1 MGATAQTINITLLLK
16 QQYQYLVNMVI
27 LFPVQTCDYNYC
39 DEIVNHRQI
48 LKCDRTKC
56 EGNHPKLE
64 RIKKD
69 PSTKA
74 NQYLRYAL
82 QNSRDVRFEQ
92 EKLQIAQDNIF
103 KQMLRNS
110 SNFHPKNNN
119 SYNSVSNLANYEM
132 ELDESIPMEI
142 SEELDNPEKES
153 ITMEWSEEFHVNEK
167 TELELQQEISTS
179 QYSTLDTNSI
189 KDFFCIAFMNKTT
202 Y

>member
-1 MGATAQTINITLLLK
+1 MG
-16 QQYQYLVNMVI
+16 
-27 LFPVQTCDYNYC
+27 
-39 DEIVNHRQI
+39 
-48 LKCDRTKC
+48 TKC

-64 RIKKD
+64 IIKKD
-69 PSTKA
+69 PNTKA

-82 QNSRDVRFEQ
+82 QKSRDVRFEQ
-92 EKLQIAQDNIF
+92 EKLQTAQNNIF

-110 SNFHPKNNN
+110 SNFHPKNSN

-132 ELDESIPMEI
+132 EQDESIPMEI
-142 SEELDNPEKES
+142 PEELENPEKDS

-167 TELELQQEISTS
+167 IELELQQEISTS

>member
-1 MGATAQTINITLLLK
+1 MG
-16 QQYQYLVNMVI
+16 
-27 LFPVQTCDYNYC
+27 
-39 DEIVNHRQI
+39 
-48 LKCDRTKC
+48 
-56 EGNHPKLE
+56 
-64 RIKKD
+64 
-69 PSTKA
+69 
-74 NQYLRYAL
+74 RYAL

-92 EKLQIAQDNIF
+92 EKLQTAQDNIF

-110 SNFHPKNNN
+110 LNFHPKNNN

-132 ELDESIPMEI
+132 EQDESIPIPMEI
-142 SEELDNPEKES
+142 SEESENPDKES
-153 ITMEWSEEFHVNEK
+153 ISMDWSEEFHVNEK

>member
-1 MGATAQTINITLLLK
+1 M
-16 QQYQYLVNMVI
+16 
-27 LFPVQTCDYNYC
+27 
-39 DEIVNHRQI
+39 
-48 LKCDRTKC
+48 
-56 EGNHPKLE
+56 GNHPRLE
-64 RIKKD
+64 IIKKD

-92 EKLQIAQDNIF
+92 ERLQTAQDNIF

-110 SNFHPKNNN
+110 SNFHHKNNN

-132 ELDESIPMEI
+132 EQDESIPIPMEI
-142 SEELDNPEKES
+142 SEELENPGKES
-153 ITMEWSEEFHVNEK
+153 ISMEWSEEFYVNEK

-179 QYSTLDTNSI
+179 KYSTLDTNSI

>member
-1 MGATAQTINITLLLK
+1 MGK
-16 QQYQYLVNMVI
+16 
-27 LFPVQTCDYNYC
+27 
-39 DEIVNHRQI
+39 R
-48 LKCDRTKC
+48 
-56 EGNHPKLE
+56 
-64 RIKKD
+64 D
-69 PSTKA
+69 PNTKA

-92 EKLQIAQDNIF
+92 EKLQTAQDNIF

-110 SNFHPKNNN
+110 ANFHHKNSNN

-132 ELDESIPMEI
+132 EQDESIPLEM
-142 SEELDNPEKES
+142 
-153 ITMEWSEEFHVNEK
+153 SEEFHVNEK

>member
-1 MGATAQTINITLLLK
+1 MG
-16 QQYQYLVNMVI
+16 
-27 LFPVQTCDYNYC
+27 
-39 DEIVNHRQI
+39 
-48 LKCDRTKC
+48 
-56 EGNHPKLE
+56 KLE

-69 PSTKA
+69 PNTKA

-92 EKLQIAQDNIF
+92 EKLQTAQDNIF

-110 SNFHPKNNN
+110 TTFHHKNKN

-132 ELDESIPMEI
+132 EQDGSIPIPMEI
-142 SEELDNPEKES
+142 SEDLDNPDKES
-153 ITMEWSEEFHVNEK
+153 ISMEWSEEFHVSEK

-189 KDFFCIAFMNKTT
+189 KDFLSIAFMNKTT

>member
-1 MGATAQTINITLLLK
+1 
-16 QQYQYLVNMVI
+16 MVI
-27 LFPVQTCDYNYC
+27 LFPVETCDYNYC
-39 DEIVNHRQI
+39 DGIVDHRQI

-56 EGNHPKLE
+56 EGNHAKLE
-64 RIKKD
+64 RMKKD
-69 PSTKA
+69 PNTKA

-92 EKLQIAQDNIF
+92 EKFQTAQDNIF

-110 SNFHPKNNN
+110 ANFHHKNNNN

-132 ELDESIPMEI
+132 EQDESITIPMEI
-142 SEELDNPEKES
+142 SEELEYPEKES
-153 ITMEWSEEFHVNEK
+153 FTMEWSGHVSEK

-189 KDFFCIAFMNKTT
+189 KDFLCIAFMNKTT

>member
-1 MGATAQTINITLLLK
+1 
-16 QQYQYLVNMVI
+16 MVI

-39 DEIVNHRQI
+39 DGIVNHRQI

-64 RIKKD
+64 KMKKN
-69 PSTKA
+69 PNTKA

-82 QNSRDVRFEQ
+82 QNSRDVRLEQ
-92 EKLQIAQDNIF
+92 EKLQTAQDNIF
-103 KQMLRNS
+103 KQILRNS
-110 SNFHPKNNN
+110 ANFHHKNNNN

-132 ELDESIPMEI
+132 EQDELDIPTPMEI
-142 SEELDNPEKES
+142 SEELENPEKES
-153 ITMEWSEEFHVNEK
+153 FTMEWSAEFHVNEK

-189 KDFFCIAFMNKTT
+189 KDFLCIAFMNKTT
-202 Y
+202 